1 MIFISDSWRA
11 AIVSSSSSSSI
22 TSPCNLHY
30 SSEVTES
37 VSTSTPCHPSTFLW
51 PAVSTSHLHPSV
63 CITLSNPSTS
73 SSLGA
78 DSPRANVIWTSP
90 LVFLHHYLIWP
101 CRLFLLPSHCG
112 KVSPV
117 NSIFVH
123 TDLNY
128 INPFIAYLPTDNIN
142 AREKRQHPKSSV
154 SAARNE

>member
-22 TSPCNLHY
+22 TSPRNLHY

-37 VSTSTPCHPSTFLW
+37 VSTSTPCHPSTFVW
-51 PAVSTSHLHPSV
+51 PAVITSQQSV

-90 LVFLHHYLIWP
+90 FVFLHHYLIWP

-112 KVSPV
+112 KVSLV

-128 INPFIAYLPTDNIN
+128 ITPFIAYLLTDNIN